1 MYLNFK
7 YRLKPNKSQKMLLEH
22 HFFIVNQVK
31 IHPAY
36 TSQRCFSCGHI
47 ERKNRQ
53 GQANFKCKSCGH
65 KDNADKNA
73 AKNIL
78 HYEEWAIDQL
88 ALLEQKAL
96 AQA

>member
-1 MYLNFK
+1 MLQYKSELF
-7 YRLKPNKSQKMLLEH
+7 NKTL
-22 HFFIVNQVK
+22 IK

-53 GQANFKCKSCGH
+53 GQANFECKSCGY

-78 HYEEWAIDQL
+78 RYEEWVVDQKK
-88 ALLEQKAL
+88 LLEQKAL
-96 AQA
+96 ALA